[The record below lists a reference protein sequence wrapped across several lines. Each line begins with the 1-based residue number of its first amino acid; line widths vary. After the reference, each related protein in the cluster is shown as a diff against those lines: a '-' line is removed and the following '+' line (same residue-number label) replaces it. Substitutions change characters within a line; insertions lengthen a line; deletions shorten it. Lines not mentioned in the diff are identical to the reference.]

1 MILKPG
7 VETFSPTN
15 LSTNNALDGVIQ
27 IGYNQPIQFS
37 GIGTITIR
45 AGAVDGTIHEEF
57 TCGVSTRASMLETYL
72 PLIQQLTM
80 TLEKHILFLFLT
92 RYCKYIRWFCII
104 YYWISVYM
112 SSN

>member
-1 MILKPG
+1 MSKIKVNEVTNLAMDGPVYFPNGIIGDGSQMILKPG

-57 TCGVSTRASMLETYL
+57 TCGVSTRASIVRKRTY
-72 PLIQQLTM
+72 
-80 TLEKHILFLFLT
+80 
-92 RYCKYIRWFCII
+92 Y
-104 YYWISVYM
+104 
-112 SSN
+112 